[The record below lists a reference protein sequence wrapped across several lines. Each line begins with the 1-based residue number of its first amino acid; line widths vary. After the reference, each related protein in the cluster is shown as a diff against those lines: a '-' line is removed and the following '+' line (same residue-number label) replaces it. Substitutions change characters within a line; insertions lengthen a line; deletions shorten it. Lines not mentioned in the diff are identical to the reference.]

1 MLKRVYVFEY
11 DGKFK
16 IGVSDNVVNRR
27 SALSCACPGIKEIY
41 ESEYIS
47 NPFKVERLLHK
58 IFSDFSI
65 GGEWFSFVD
74 IEKVKRFIDEFGVEG
89 DLEEEKRKRCE
100 ISENI
105 ANAFGEMINAD
116 YKKDYSEKELDDLKS
131 ENEQIEKFTTAVR
144 GCDIPN
150 IYSDLIYEVLFG
162 TDTQGMIKKYKPE
175 KFESFRKKLTNEQ
188 NKEIDN
194 LTSLIGG
201 LINYY
206 WDFSKIEEFVKTK
219 IHPKSASVQK

>member
-11 DGKFK
+11 QGNFK
-16 IGVSDNVVNRR
+16 IGVSNNVSNRR
-27 SALSCACPGIKEIY
+27 AALACACPGIKEIY
-41 ESEYIS
+41 KSEYIS
-47 NPFKVERLLHK
+47 NPFSVECLLHK

-74 IEKVKRFIDEFGVEG
+74 IEKIKGFVDKFGIEG
-89 DLEEEKRKRCE
+89 DLEEEKRKKLA

-105 ANAFGEMINAD
+105 ANAFHEMISAD
-116 YKKDYSEKELDDLKS
+116 FKKDDSEKELEDLKS
-131 ENEQIEKFTTAVR
+131 ENEQIEKFIMAVH

-162 TDTQGMIKKYKPE
+162 TDTQGMIDKHKKNR
-175 KFESFRKKLTNEQ
+175 FESFRKNLTDEQ
-188 NKEIDN
+188 NKKIDD
-194 LTSLIGG
+194 LMSLIGS

-206 WDFSKIEEFVKTK
+206 WKFPQIEEFIKTK
-219 IHPKSASVQK
+219 INTSTKND